1 MREAINFL
9 LLLFVFLIGIS
20 SFPQNV
26 KKNSVGEEKVTKMI
40 KSLGR
45 MFNWTIYLDDG
56 RKWMVKDGSKNER
69 EKKRKRK
76 LEEISKNQKIEK
88 LISLNC
94 KVLHFKGIVR
104 H

>member
-45 MFNWTIYLDDG
+45 MFNWTIYKL
-56 RKWMVKDGSKNER
+56 MER
-69 EKKRKRK
+69 MIGAWQELVDK
-76 LEEISKNQKIEK
+76 LKPLPLVGKQGD
-88 LISLNC
+88 
-94 KVLHFKGIVR
+94 HFFPERVV
-104 H
+104 